1 MLIDKV
7 NGVFDLLLNNYGPDK
22 YYGSVHVELPDTL
35 SVSEVDHIS
44 REITERIMNKFGVII
59 HTVGVYYINT
69 KNIEIIKLRKEISDI
84 VFSYD
89 GIIQMHGFYINEKEK
104 NIKFDIIIDYKIED
118 REELYN
124 IICKEIRSKYSD
136 YKIEVVLDFD
146 MSD

>member
-1 MLIDKV
+1 
-7 NGVFDLLLNNYGPDK
+7 
-22 YYGSVHVELPDTL
+22 
-35 SVSEVDHIS
+35 
-44 REITERIMNKFGVII
+44 MNKFGVII
-59 HTVGVYYINT
+59 HTVGVYSINT

>member
-59 HTVGVYYINT
+59 HTVGVYSINT

-84 VFSYD
+84 VFLMMELFKCTVFISMKKKKILNLILLL
-89 GIIQMHGFYINEKEK
+89 II
-104 NIKFDIIIDYKIED
+104 
-118 REELYN
+118 R
-124 IICKEIRSKYSD
+124 
-136 YKIEVVLDFD
+136 
-146 MSD
+146 

>member
-1 MLIDKV
+1 MM
-7 NGVFDLLLNNYGPDK
+7 
-22 YYGSVHVELPDTL
+22 ELF
-35 SVSEVDHIS
+35 
-44 REITERIMNKFGVII
+44 N
-59 HTVGVYYINT
+59 
-69 KNIEIIKLRKEISDI
+69 
-84 VFSYD
+84 
-89 GIIQMHGFYINEKEK
+89 FYINEKEK